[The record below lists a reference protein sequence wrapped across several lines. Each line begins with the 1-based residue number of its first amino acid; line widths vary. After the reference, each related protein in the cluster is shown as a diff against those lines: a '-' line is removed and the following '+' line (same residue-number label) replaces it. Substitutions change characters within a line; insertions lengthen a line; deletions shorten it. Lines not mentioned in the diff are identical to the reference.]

1 MPRRANGE
9 GSYYYVESEQCWRA
23 AIVTKAGDRR
33 SRNASTKAEAKRR
46 LRELQDADARGQFS
60 ASGSTTVRSL
70 LEAWR
75 NRDLANRNLSPS
87 ARHRYD
93 WAIKHLIN
101 ELGTKRLEKLT
112 TTQVDTALERL
123 GQHLAH
129 DSVNKIR
136 STLKQALNFG
146 VRRGYI
152 NRNVADVA
160 IINKAK
166 TKTTDRK
173 RRALTAEEA
182 RVFTKACET
191 ERLGPMYIV
200 MLNTGLRPG
209 EAMGLRWEDV
219 DLAKRTIHVT
229 RAMSRDGAHLVLTDQ
244 LKTKRSHRTIG
255 LTETAVRALERQR
268 ERQTL
273 EIGSAATWVDPALV
287 FTTRTGTL
295 LDPNNVRRDL
305 ARVSAAA
312 GVGVLR
318 PNELRH
324 SAASL
329 LYDAGVPKERISD
342 LLGHESTRMLDAVYR
357 HQISPSINTAV
368 GVMDDILSGPD
379 DDVQSPDEDVL

>member
-1 MPRRANGE
+1 
-9 GSYYYVESEQCWRA
+9 
-23 AIVTKAGDRR
+23 
-33 SRNASTKAEAKRR
+33 
-46 LRELQDADARGQFS
+46 
-60 ASGSTTVRSL
+60 L

-112 TTQVDTALERL
+112 TTQVETALERL
-123 GQHLAH
+123 GQNLAH

-136 STLKQALNFG
+136 STLKQALKFG

-160 IINKAK
+160 VINKTK
-166 TKTTDRK
+166 TKTTDHK

-209 EAMGLRWEDV
+209 EATSLRWEDV
-219 DLAKRTIHVT
+219 DFAKRTIHVT
-229 RAMSRDGAHLVLTDQ
+229 RAVSRDGAHLVLTDQ

-368 GVMDDILSGPD
+368 GVMDDILNG
-379 DDVQSPDEDVL
+379 SPAETPPSTCE